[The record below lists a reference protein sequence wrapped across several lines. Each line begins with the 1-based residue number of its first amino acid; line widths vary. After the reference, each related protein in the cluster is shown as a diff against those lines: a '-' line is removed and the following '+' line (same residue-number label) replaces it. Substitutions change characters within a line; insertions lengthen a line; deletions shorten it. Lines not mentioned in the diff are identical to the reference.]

1 MSKKG
6 TKIEIKKSKLILA
19 EGVDAA
25 YFLIYLLEKLDNE
38 DIQVFNYGGIT
49 ELTQFLN
56 NLSKLDKYD
65 EVSTIIIARDSE
77 TSSESSIQSVN
88 DSLKKTNLTKDDI
101 MPFKIEQKV
110 KKIGLV
116 LFPGYDDRQQLYKTG
131 TLEDLCLK
139 IFRNQTLVEQIDT
152 YLTDFQAGKQ
162 PFKRIHKNKLHA
174 TLSFTDDYVG
184 SKLGETVKMGGY
196 DLESSYLTPF
206 LDIIRAL

>member
-6 TKIEIKKSKLILA
+6 KEIEIKKTKLILS
-19 EGVDAA
+19 EGVDAV
-25 YFLIYLLEKLDNE
+25 YFLIYLIEALHIE
-38 DIQVFNYGGIT
+38 DIQVFDYGGIT

-65 EVSTIIIARDSE
+65 EVCTIIIARDSE
-77 TSSESSIQSVN
+77 ISAESSIQSVN
-88 DSLKKTNLTKDDI
+88 DSLKKANLTQDDI

-110 KKIGLV
+110 KKLGLV
-116 LFPGYDDRQQLYKTG
+116 LFPGHDGQQQLHKTG

-139 IFRNQTLVEQIDT
+139 IFKDQSIIEKIDS
-152 YLTDFQAGKQ
+152 YIVDFQTDKK

-184 SKLGETVKMGGY
+184 SKLGEAVKMGGY
-196 DLESSYLTPF
+196 DLKSSYLTPF
-206 LDIIRAL
+206 LDIIRAM

>member
-6 TKIEIKKSKLILA
+6 KEIEIKKTKLILA
-19 EGVDAA
+19 EGVDAT
-25 YFLIYLLEKLDNE
+25 YFLIYLLEALHIE
-38 DIQVFNYGGIT
+38 DIQVFDYGGIT

-77 TSSESSIQSVN
+77 TAVESSIQSVN
-88 DSLKKTNLTKDDI
+88 DSLKKANLTKDDI
-101 MPFKIEQKV
+101 MPFKIEQKM
-110 KKIGLV
+110 KKLGLV
-116 LFPGYDDRQQLYKTG
+116 LFPGHDEQQQLCKIG

-139 IFRNQTLVEQIDT
+139 IFNDQATVGKIDS
-152 YLTDFQAGKQ
+152 YIVDFQTNKK

-184 SKLGETVKMGGY
+184 SKLGEVVKMGGY
-196 DLESSYLTPF
+196 DLKSSYLTPF